1 MVVVVELQALGVSR
15 IYPQQVAVTPR
26 QGCANEIYSD
36 APGFTL
42 QRYDHYIFI
51 MAGGRGD
58 QLGDGGGGS
67 CLEEKRAQRVSF
79 QQSQRADHDY
89 QTRQPGL

>member
-1 MVVVVELQALGVSR
+1 MLAVVVVVVVVVLQALAASR

-42 QRYDHYIFI
+42 QRYDHSII
-51 MAGGRGD
+51 HNGRW
-58 QLGDGGGGS
+58 
-67 CLEEKRAQRVSF
+67 
-79 QQSQRADHDY
+79 
-89 QTRQPGL
+89 